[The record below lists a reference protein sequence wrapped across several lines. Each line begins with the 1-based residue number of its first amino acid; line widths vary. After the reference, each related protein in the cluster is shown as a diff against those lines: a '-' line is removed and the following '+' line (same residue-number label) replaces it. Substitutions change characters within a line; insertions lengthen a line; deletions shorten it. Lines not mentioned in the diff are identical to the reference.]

1 MLGAA
6 ELVLS
11 TALSMPVVV
20 FLAVDFWLICPGI
33 RRSACRLA
41 PQSRGTRVILIRDEI
56 FTKERRLCPGGLADL
71 GHRGIRPPAGRGVP
85 ARAQDHGPERPDAR
99 RGVRGGGARGR
110 RAGGHPPGRQRP
122 PTPAPA
128 PAPPA

>member
-56 FTKERRLCPGGLADL
+56 FTKERRLCPGGRNVRMPAVVSVVAVLA
-71 GHRGIRPPAGRGVP
+71 GGGPAGIIGAVKAVP
-85 ARAQDHGPERPDAR
+85 AAGALRHPLHEVTFRPLD
-99 RGVRGGGARGR
+99 G
-110 RAGGHPPGRQRP
+110 
-122 PTPAPA
+122 T
-128 PAPPA
+128 

>member
-71 GHRGIRPPAGRGVP
+71 GHRGIGPPAGRGVT

-99 RGVRGGGARGR
+99 RGGRGGGAPGPADGR
-110 RAGGHPPGRQRP
+110 EPPGREGR
-122 PTPAPA
+122 ASRA
-128 PAPPA
+128 RA

>member
-71 GHRGIRPPAGRGVP
+71 GHRGIRPPAGPGVP
-85 ARAQDHGPERPDAR
+85 ARAPDHGPEPPECR

-110 RAGGHPPGRQRP
+110 RAGGHHRGRQGRP
-122 PTPAPA
+122 RRGRAPA
-128 PAPPA
+128 PAA